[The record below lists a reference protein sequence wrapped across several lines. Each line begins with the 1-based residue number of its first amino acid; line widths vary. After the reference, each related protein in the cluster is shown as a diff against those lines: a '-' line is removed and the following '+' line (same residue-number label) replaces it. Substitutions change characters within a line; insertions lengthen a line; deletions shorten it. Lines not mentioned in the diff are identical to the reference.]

1 MKAQEQRPQP
11 YRREQ
16 SVAEGSAG
24 DHENPVIRRGESF
37 VPGGSK
43 SPAADRYVAS
53 KILSKLGN
61 PEIQIRLWDGTELQV
76 AGDASAPVLW
86 FRDRGALYASL
97 QNPDFQIGDLYSA
110 GRIEVEGDLLTLLER
125 VYSGILRQAGPGWFR
140 RTVDRISRRIKHN
153 TLQRSA
159 ENIHH
164 HYDIGNDFYRL
175 WLDREYM
182 QYTCAYY
189 TGPAMGLEQ
198 AQAAKLHHVCRK
210 LQLKPGDTV
219 VEAGCGWGGLARF
232 MATHYDVT
240 VRAYNISRE
249 QVAFATDVAQRQGL
263 SGQVEYV
270 LDDYRNI
277 SGKFDVFVSVGM
289 LEHVGV
295 QQYPILGR
303 TIRNCLKPEG
313 RGLIHSIG
321 RNRPKPLNAWIER
334 RIFPGAYPPSL
345 HEAMEIFEPNGLS
358 VLDVENLRL
367 HYALTLGAWLRRYQ
381 AHESRVTEMFDE
393 HFVRTW
399 RLYLAGSQAA
409 FRVGE
414 LQLFQWVFTHRCNN
428 DIPWSRAHQYPGHED
443 TGTVE

>member
-1 MKAQEQRPQP
+1 MKAQEQRPQQ

-16 SVAEGSAG
+16 SAAEGSAG
-24 DHENPVIRRGESF
+24 DHENPVIRHGESF
-37 VPGGSK
+37 VPGGLK
-43 SPAADRYVAS
+43 SSAADRYIAS
-53 KILSKLGN
+53 RILSRLGN
-61 PEIQIRLWDGTELQV
+61 PEVQIRLWDGTELQA
-76 AGDASAPVLW
+76 AGDASAPFLW

-97 QNPDFQIGDLYSA
+97 KSPEFQIGELYSA

-140 RTVDRISRRIKHN
+140 RTLDSIYRHIKRN

-189 TGPAMGLEQ
+189 SDPAMGLEE

-232 MATHYDVT
+232 MASHYGVT

-249 QVAFATDVAQRQGL
+249 QIAFATDLAQRQGL

-295 QQYPILGR
+295 QQYPLLGR
-303 TIRNCLKPEG
+303 IIRNCLKPRG

-345 HEAMEIFEPNGLS
+345 HEATEIFEPNGLS

-381 AHESRVTEMFDE
+381 AHESRVGEMFDE
-393 HFVRTW
+393 RFVRTW

-414 LQLFQWVFTHRCNN
+414 LQLFQWVFTHHCNN